1 MKSMQIGDDGK
12 MKMHNPWTWCIE
24 DKLMV
29 YRCLQKRRET
39 HMSLR
44 CVVPRMLQWSTKV
57 CKGERQSRPQ
67 SNVELVENLCGEHI
81 IVWNY
86 A

>member
-29 YRCLQKRRET
+29 YRCLQKRWET

-44 CVVPRMLQWSTKV
+44 CVVPRTLQWSTKV
-57 CKGERQSRPQ
+57 RKGDIQSRPQ
-67 SNVELVENLCGEHI
+67 SNIELVENLRGEHI
-81 IVWNY
+81 IVCN
-86 A
+86 